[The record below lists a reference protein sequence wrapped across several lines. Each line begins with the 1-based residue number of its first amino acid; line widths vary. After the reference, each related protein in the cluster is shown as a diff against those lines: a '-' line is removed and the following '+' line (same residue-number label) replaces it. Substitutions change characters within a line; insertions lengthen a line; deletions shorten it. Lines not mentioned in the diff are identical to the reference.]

1 MSDTSP
7 PLTVA
12 QALARAAPCGVDRL
26 DAHLLLGHVL
36 GRSRTW
42 LLAHDTDLLDAE
54 AQARY
59 LALLARRAEGEPA
72 AYLLGDKEFF
82 GLNLRVTPDTLIP
95 RPDTETLVHWALAHL
110 PIDQPRRVLDLGTGS
125 GAIALALAHER
136 PLADVTAVDASAGA
150 LQVAL
155 DNAAS
160 LGLRLRGLLGSWFA
174 PVAGERFDL
183 IVSNPPYIAEGDPHM
198 AALRFEPESALTA
211 GPDGLDDLRHII
223 EQAPHHLVPG
233 GWLLLEHGFDQ
244 ANAVMQLLQNRGFT
258 EVSTRFDLGPQARC
272 TGGRLPA

>member
-1 MSDTSP
+1 MEFEGGCYCKR
-7 PLTVA
+7 V
-12 QALARAAPCGVDRL
+12 
-26 DAHLLLGHVL
+26 
-36 GRSRTW
+36 
-42 LLAHDTDLLDAE
+42 
-54 AQARY
+54 RY
-59 LALLARRAEGEPA
+59 RAEGEPA
-72 AYLLGDKEFF
+72 AYLLGEKEFF
-82 GLNLRVTPDTLIP
+82 GLSLRVTPDTLIP
-95 RPDTETLVHWALAHL
+95 RPDTETLVHWALEHL
-110 PIDQPRRVLDLGTGS
+110 PTDQPRRVLDLGTGS

-136 PLADVTAVDASAGA
+136 PQADVTAVDASAGA

-155 DNAAS
+155 DNATA
-160 LGLRLRGLLGSWFA
+160 LGLRLRGRLGSWFA

-198 AALRFEPESALTA
+198 TALRFEPESALTA

-223 EQAPHHLVPG
+223 EQAPRHLVPG

-272 TGGRLPA
+272 TGGRFPA

>member
-1 MSDTSP
+1 MNSS
-7 PLTVA
+7 LTLQ
-12 QALARAAPCGVDRL
+12 QALRQAHQQGLARIDAQMLLLHVLDQPGASRAWLLTHDQDPLSHDQQAQFAQLCAQRL
-26 DAHLLLGHVL
+26 DGV
-36 GRSRTW
+36 
-42 LLAHDTDLLDAE
+42 
-54 AQARY
+54 
-59 LALLARRAEGEPA
+59 PV
-72 AYLLGDKEFF
+72 AYLTGCKEFF
-82 GLNLRVTPDTLIP
+82 GLPLQVDARVLDP
-95 RPDTETLVHWALAHL
+95 RPDTETLVEWVLDVVEK
-110 PIDQPRRVLDLGTGS
+110 IVSPRVADLGTGS